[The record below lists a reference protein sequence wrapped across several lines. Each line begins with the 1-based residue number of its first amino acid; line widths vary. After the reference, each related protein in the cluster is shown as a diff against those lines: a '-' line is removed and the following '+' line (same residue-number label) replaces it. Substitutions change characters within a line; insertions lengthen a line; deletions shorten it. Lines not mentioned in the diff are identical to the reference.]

1 MALIKFDTIATT
13 GSAIPMIVDMDV
25 PVVSTDPAGGDSFSV
40 DITTSAGAN
49 TIDIVLTDNEANTD
63 NILTTLNA
71 AVEAALA
78 DPYHIPVVAS
88 IDHAGGYLEPEVLNI
103 ITGISVS

>member
-1 MALIKFDTIATT
+1 MALIKFESTGAT
-13 GSAIPMIVDMDV
+13 GSAVPMIVDMDV

-49 TIDIVLTDNEANTD
+49 TIDIVLADNEANTD
-63 NILTTLNA
+63 NIINTLNA
-71 AVEAALA
+71 AVEAAIA

-88 IDHAGGYLEPEVLNI
+88 IDAPGGYLEPEVLNA
-103 ITGISVS
+103 ITGMSVT